1 MSKILKENHEKL
13 NQIKR
18 KIEALKLDNKRFK
31 DENGILKSKLDQL
44 QSEILFQKSVQN
56 PEKIVK
62 IAELFQGAEK
72 KDLVKQLS
80 NMIKNIDQCI
90 SILEMQTVET
100 INK

>member
-1 MSKILKENHEKL
+1 MLK
-13 NQIKR
+13 NQVH
-18 KIEALKLDNKRFK
+18 
-31 DENGILKSKLDQL
+31 QL

-72 KDLVKQLS
+72 KDLVKQLG

-100 INK
+100 KNK